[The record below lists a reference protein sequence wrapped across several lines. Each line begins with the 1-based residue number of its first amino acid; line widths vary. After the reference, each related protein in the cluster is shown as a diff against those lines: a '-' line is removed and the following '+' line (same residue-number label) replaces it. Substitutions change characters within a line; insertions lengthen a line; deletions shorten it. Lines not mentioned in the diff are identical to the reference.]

1 MPLFGRRRTFTV
13 TEPDPAY
20 EVIYLGNVPTPMARG
35 EGCVDRPLG
44 LIWRSYME
52 RRNKCIRMRLVVAR
66 SGLKVTT
73 EKQGLTE
80 YWSHRITYCVAPTD
94 YQRVFCWIY
103 KHDGRRMKPELRC
116 HAVLFKRA
124 KQAHRVAVKLQ
135 ERLVIALNDYKR
147 DKIARHRLRT
157 STSVSGG
164 AQPLRRQMLY
174 TGGQDFRPPLDRSKS
189 APKLYCI
196 EESIEEEHPS
206 DADITNEVLNCLIE
220 EQEQEEEVDIS
231 DSLYGDGPSSL
242 ADDFDLTIEQDLAK
256 RLRLRPSSTGSEADT
271 ISDESGYIE
280 EEVAEVS
287 PSTGRKAS
295 PPTFNSISA
304 QPNVNRAQSE

>member
-13 TEPDPAY
+13 NEPDPAY

-44 LIWRSYME
+44 LIWRSYVE
-52 RRNKCIRMRLVVAR
+52 RRKNCIHMRFVVTR

-73 EKQGLTE
+73 EKQGVTE
-80 YWSHRITYCVAPTD
+80 YWSHRITYCVAPTG

-116 HAVLFKRA
+116 HAVLFRRSN
-124 KQAHRVAVKLQ
+124 QARRVAAKLQ

-147 DKIARHRLRT
+147 DKIVRHRLRT
-157 STSVSGG
+157 SSSVNS
-164 AQPLRRQMLY
+164 QPLRRQMLY
-174 TGGQDFRPPLDRSKS
+174 TGGQNFRPPLDRRKS
-189 APKLYCI
+189 APKLYSI
-196 EESIEEEHPS
+196 EESIEEDHQT
-206 DADITNEVLNCLIE
+206 DADITNEVLNCLV
-220 EQEQEEEVDIS
+220 EEEEEADIS

-242 ADDFDLTIEQDLAK
+242 TDDFDLTVEHELAK
-256 RLRLRPSSTGSEADT
+256 RLHLRPSSTGSEADT

-280 EEVAEVS
+280 EETDVS
-287 PSTGRKAS
+287 PSSARKSS
-295 PPTFNSISA
+295 PPLPMFGSNAA
-304 QPNVNRAQSE
+304 QPTISRAQSE